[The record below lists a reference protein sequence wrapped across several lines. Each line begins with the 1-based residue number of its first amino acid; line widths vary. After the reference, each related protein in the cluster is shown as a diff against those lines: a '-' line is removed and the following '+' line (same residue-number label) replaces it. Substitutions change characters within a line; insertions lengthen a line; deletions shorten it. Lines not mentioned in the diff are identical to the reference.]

1 MYWGASLR
9 TCSVQ
14 SRPECTNVGKYKRC
28 ARTAL
33 CLWREVLRS
42 NNEMIHYFSLNSV
55 ISVDRQLIKYLFC
68 QGFFPTLIKYFFANT
83 NFIRNKNFDRNQY
96 IFKPTPSSSSSV
108 LKAFWAKQNQS
119 EIIKVLSLL
128 PFKTQSINNLIT
140 KDRNNYRNSQFE
152 YHAKTIQFNTI
163 IIKNSSIQCRK
174 YWWMSVSLIKFDR
187 PGTVLFII
195 LHK

>member
-1 MYWGASLR
+1 MYWGAWIW

-14 SRPECTNVGKYKRC
+14 SRPECTNVGKFMWC
-28 ARTAL
+28 ARTAW

-68 QGFFPTLIKYFFANT
+68 QGFFPTLIKYF
-83 NFIRNKNFDRNQY
+83 IRNKNFDRNQY
-96 IFKPTPSSSSSV
+96 IFKPTPRSSSSV

-128 PFKTQSINNLIT
+128 LFKTQSINNLIT
-140 KDRNNYRNSQFE
+140 KYRNNYRNSQFE
-152 YHAKTIQFNTI
+152 YHTKTNPIQYNY
-163 IIKNSSIQCRK
+163 N
-174 YWWMSVSLIKFDR
+174 
-187 PGTVLFII
+187 
-195 LHK
+195 